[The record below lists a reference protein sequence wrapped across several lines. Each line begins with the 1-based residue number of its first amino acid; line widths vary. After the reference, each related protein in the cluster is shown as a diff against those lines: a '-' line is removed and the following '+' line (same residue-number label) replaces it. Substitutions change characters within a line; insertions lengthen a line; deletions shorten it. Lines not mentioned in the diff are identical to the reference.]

1 MTSLTNI
8 VRSKGDPKVLQT
20 GTSSLGPADRLTRA
34 LGWFSIGLGLT
45 QLLSPRSVTRR
56 LGMRGAEPMTRLC
69 GAREITSG
77 LLALSIDRKLGLW
90 SRLAGDAFDIA
101 ALVPATSRYNPR
113 RGNAKLALAAVVGIT
128 ALDAIAAIGTRSAHR
143 RTQGQKRSYGD
154 RSGFPRGLEA
164 TRRSVEDRRTLRAT
178 VSGGEQ
184 DVSQSR
190 H

>member
-20 GTSSLGPADRLTRA
+20 GPSSLGSGDRLTRA

-45 QLLSPRSVTRR
+45 QLLSPRSLTRR

-69 GAREITSG
+69 GAREIASG
-77 LLALSIDRKLGLW
+77 MLALSIDRKLGLW

-113 RGNAKLALAAVVGIT
+113 SGNAKLALAAVVGIT
-128 ALDAIAAIGTRSAHR
+128 ALDVIAAMGVRSAHR
-143 RTQGQKRSYGD
+143 RTEGQKRSYGD

-164 TRRSVEDRRTLRAT
+164 TRRSVEDRRTLHAAVARPERDA
-178 VSGGEQ
+178 
-184 DVSQSR
+184 DIAR